1 MEAANAG
8 LTASEAQTLS
18 RPGYHPRPYSSISVT
33 SLTIGYRLRGATAS
47 AQHHPR
53 FPRLRV

>member
-1 MEAANAG
+1 MEAADAD
-8 LTASEAQTLS
+8 LTAPEAQTLS
-18 RPGYHPRPYSSISVT
+18 RPGYHPRPYSSVSVT
-33 SLTIGYRLRGATAS
+33 SLTSGYHLRGATAS